1 LRGQSRT
8 RFNYVVD
15 FTFDE
20 VQQDL
25 RKLASQIVEQE
36 STVERVRELEAG
48 NERVDRQLWAEL
60 ARANLLGLAI
70 PEAYGGSGLT
80 VLEAALVLEAVG
92 RHVAAVPLLATVV
105 MGALPIAAFGSDDLK
120 GRVLPGVVEG
130 ESFLTAALQ
139 EPANPRPLRPATR
152 ATEDGGGWRLDG
164 EKVAVPW
171 AVLADH
177 VLVTADAGLFLVDA
191 GVDGLTVERAEA
203 THREPQG
210 HVTLAG
216 VPAERLGG
224 PEATTFLYQHALA
237 GLCATAVGVLEGAL
251 RITASYITER
261 EQFGKPIATFQGA
274 TMRIA
279 DAYIDAEAVAATT
292 WSAIWRLADGRPAA
306 DALSIAKFWVADAGQ
321 RVVHAAQHL
330 HGGMGVDVDY
340 PIHRYFLWAK
350 ELELTL
356 GGATPQ
362 LLDLGASLVG
372 AAG

>member
-1 LRGQSRT
+1 M
-8 RFNYVVD
+8 D

-20 VQQDL
+20 TQQDL
-25 RKLASQIVEQE
+25 RKLAAQIVEQE
-36 STVERVRELEAG
+36 STVDRVRELEAG
-48 NERVDRQLWAEL
+48 TERIDRRLWAEL
-60 ARANLLGLAI
+60 AKANLLGLAV
-70 PEAYGGSGLT
+70 PEEHGGSGLSI
-80 VLEAALVLEAVG
+80 LEAALVLEAVG
-92 RHVAAVPLLATVV
+92 RHVAAVPVLATVV
-105 MGALPIAAFGSDDLK
+105 MGALPVAAFGNDDLK
-120 GRVLPGVVEG
+120 RRLLPGVVEG
-130 ESFLTAALQ
+130 ETFLTAAMQ
-139 EPANPRPLRPATR
+139 EAANPQPLRPVTR
-152 ATEDGGGWRLDG
+152 ATEAGGEWRLDG

-171 AVLADH
+171 AMLADH
-177 VLVTADAGLFLVDA
+177 LLVTADAGVFVVAA
-191 GVDGLTVERAEA
+191 GADGLTVERAEA

-210 HVTLAG
+210 HVTLRAT
-216 VPAERLGG
+216 PAERLAG
-224 PEATTFLYQHALA
+224 PEANAFLYQHALA

-251 RITASYITER
+251 RITAAYITER
-261 EQFGKPIATFQGA
+261 EQFGKPIAAFQGA

-306 DALSIAKFWVADAGQ
+306 DALAMAKFWVADGGQ

-372 AAG
+372 ANS

>member
-1 LRGQSRT
+1 
-8 RFNYVVD
+8 VD

-20 VQQDL
+20 TQQDL
-25 RKLASQIVEQE
+25 RKLAAQIVEQE
-36 STVERVRELEAG
+36 STVDRVRELEAG
-48 NERVDRQLWAEL
+48 TERVDRRLWAEL
-60 ARANLLGLAI
+60 AKANLLGLAV
-70 PEAYGGSGLT
+70 PEEYGGSGLT
-80 VLEAALVLEAVG
+80 ILEAALILEAVG
-92 RHVAAVPLLATVV
+92 RHVAAVPVLATVV
-105 MGALPIAAFGSDDLK
+105 MGALPVAAFGSDDLK
-120 GRVLPGVVEG
+120 RRLLPGVVDG
-130 ESFLTAALQ
+130 ETFLTAAIQ
-139 EPANPRPLRPATR
+139 EAANPEPLRPTTR
-152 ATEDGGGWRLDG
+152 AAEAGGEWRLDG

-171 AVLADH
+171 AMLADH
-177 VLVTADAGLFLVDA
+177 LLVTADAGVFVVA
-191 GVDGLTVERAEA
+191 VGADGLTVERAEA

-210 HVTLAG
+210 HVTMRAT
-216 VPAERLGG
+216 PAERLAG

-237 GLCATAVGVLEGAL
+237 GVCATAVGVLEGAL
-251 RITASYITER
+251 RITASYISER
-261 EQFGKPIATFQGA
+261 EQFGKPIAAFQGA

-292 WSAIWRLADGRPAA
+292 WSAIWRLTDGRPAA
-306 DALSIAKFWVADAGQ
+306 DALAIAKFWVADGGQ

-372 AAG
+372 ADS

>member
-1 LRGQSRT
+1 
-8 RFNYVVD
+8 VD
-15 FTFDE
+15 FRFDE
-20 VQQDL
+20 TQQDL
-25 RKLASQIVEQE
+25 RRLAAQIVQEE

-48 NERVDRQLWAEL
+48 TERVDRRLWAEL
-60 ARANLLGLAI
+60 AKANLLALAV
-70 PEAYGGSGLT
+70 PEAHGGSGLGI
-80 VLEAALVLEAVG
+80 LEAALVLEAVG
-92 RHVAAVPLLATVV
+92 RHVAAVPVLATVV
-105 MGALPIAAFGSDDLK
+105 MGAMPIAAFGSDDLQR
-120 GRVLPGVVEG
+120 RVLPGVVDG
-130 ESFLTAALQ
+130 QTFLTAALE
-139 EPANPRPLRPATR
+139 EPANPSPLRPATR

-171 AVLADH
+171 APLADH
-177 VLVTADAGLFLVDA
+177 LLVTADAGLFLVDA
-191 GVDGLTVERAEA
+191 GSDGLTVERAEA

-210 HVTLAG
+210 HVTLRAT
-216 VPAERLGG
+216 PAERLAG
-224 PEATTFLYQHALA
+224 PEGTTFVYEHALA
-237 GLCATAVGVLEGAL
+237 GVCATAVGVLEGAL
-251 RITASYITER
+251 RITAAYISER
-261 EQFGKPIATFQGA
+261 EQFGKPIAAFQGA

-292 WSAIWRLADGRPAA
+292 WSAIWKLADGRPAS
-306 DALSIAKFWVADAGQ
+306 DALAMAKFWVADGGQ

-372 AAG
+372 AK